1 MAQTGFTPIKT
12 YYSQVS
18 GHTPTP
24 SNLAYGELALNI
36 VDGKLFYKDATNT
49 VRSFT
54 GGNGNGSF
62 VNLEYT
68 GTLTGKSNTGDI
80 GIELSSIFGGAVDN
94 YIDFYDSTG
103 TYISEVV
110 SFEGNYAEFNAY
122 NMPAYIAS
130 YDTYQTY
137 LGVHSGATQADAYM
151 HFYVG
156 NGYAMRIN
164 GDKNIG
170 IGTETPKNRLDIVG
184 SFGRGAPVT
193 KTADFTL
200 AATENWI
207 INNKSGSTCT
217 VTLPAASLWPGREFT
232 IKNIQAQTV
241 VSASANVVP
250 LTSATA
256 GTAILAATAG
266 KWATLVSNGTNW
278 VIMQGN

>member
-12 YYSQVS
+12 YYSSVS
-18 GHTPTP
+18 GHTPAP

-54 GGNGNGSF
+54 GGNGYGSF

-68 GTLTGKSNTGDI
+68 GTLTGKYLDETSVVI
-80 GIELSSIFGGAVDN
+80 GAYGSSTIN
-94 YIDFYDSTG
+94 SYIVFYDSTG

-110 SFEGNYAEFNAY
+110 SFEGSYAEFNAY

-130 YDTYQTY
+130 YDTYDTY
-137 LGVHSGATQADAYM
+137 LGVHSGATQTDAYM